1 MCIQTILIVLT
12 RHNRIVQFLNNW
24 YPKVTDFHVD
34 IMWIHRKTNEIIAIT
49 SNHIFRHARKF
60 LIDYR
65 LVFDSVD
72 LVVWYFYTI
81 FTHLVWNEHF
91 ESLSMFKLIVFSFDD
106 IFRGNG
112 RISMYC
118 FKTKCFSFVVVIF
131 LNKNFWEKNCLKK
144 RVTYFKIT
152 NIFQNNKLH
161 SRHDLY
167 ELHLEQLHW
176 YIQVDDRMLEIK

>member
-1 MCIQTILIVLT
+1 MFIQTILIVLT
-12 RHNRIVQFLNNW
+12 RHNRIVQFLNNC
-24 YPKVTDFHVD
+24 YPEVTDFHID
-34 IMWIHRKTNEIIAIT
+34 IMWIRRKTNEIIAIT

-72 LVVWYFYTI
+72 FVVWYFCTI

-131 LNKNFWEKNCLKK
+131 FEQEFFGKK
-144 RVTYFKIT
+144 LFKKKVGD
-152 NIFQNNKLH
+152 IF
-161 SRHDLY
+161 
-167 ELHLEQLHW
+167 
-176 YIQVDDRMLEIK
+176 